1 MKKVLLGLTSLI
13 LSVVLFSGGSLT
25 AFASS
30 AADTADTDEV
40 GEESFFHG
48 KYVKSFDES
57 RFEGMTISYTED
69 GDPIV
74 DDPNATHENALFMTK
89 TISATTNRNTWVYQT
104 SRLNTSLFVIPK
116 GKVVTVLQTNSTWG
130 STQISY
136 AGTKGWVYTSHLT
149 LGS

>member
-1 MKKVLLGLTSLI
+1 MKKHLLRLTSL
-13 LSVVLFSGGSLT
+13 LLAVVLLSGGSLT

-30 AADTADTDEV
+30 TATANTDDL
-40 GEESFFHG
+40 GEESSSHG
-48 KYVKSFDES
+48 KYVKNFDES
-57 RFEGMTISYTED
+57 RYEGMTISYTED
-69 GDPIV
+69 GDPII
-74 DDPNATHENALFMTK
+74 DDPDATHENALLMSKAIT
-89 TISATTNRNTWVYQT
+89 ATTNRNTWMYQT
-104 SRLNTSLFVIPK
+104 SRLSTPLFMIPK

>member
-1 MKKVLLGLTSLI
+1 MKKGLLGLTSLI
-13 LSVVLFSGGSLT
+13 LAVVFLFGGSLT
-25 AFASS
+25 TFASS
-30 AADTADTDEV
+30 EAASDTDEV
-40 GEESFFHG
+40 GEESSFHG

-57 RFEGMTISYTED
+57 QFEGMTVSYTED
-69 GDPIV
+69 GDPII
-74 DDPNATHENALFMTK
+74 DDPNATHENALSLTK
-89 TISATTNRNTWVYQT
+89 TVTATTNRNIWVYQT
-104 SRLNTSLFVIPK
+104 SRLNTSLFMIPK